1 MIQIQEQLKL
11 VIIDYLNKIKC
22 LCMFKEGLNMKC
34 NKCGCLVDEYY
45 HSYKY
50 DDLDYCHHCMLETLV
65 DLGIIKI
72 TSYNEEYK
80 RFLESLNSI
89 E

>member
-1 MIQIQEQLKL
+1 
-11 VIIDYLNKIKC
+11 
-22 LCMFKEGLNMKC
+22 MKC
-34 NKCGCLVDEYY
+34 NKCGRIVDEYY

-50 DDLDYCHHCMLETLV
+50 KGLDYCCHCMLSVLV
-65 DLGIIKI
+65 DVGVIEI

-80 RFLESLNSI
+80 RLCETLESI

>member
-1 MIQIQEQLKL
+1 ME
-11 VIIDYLNKIKC
+11 
-22 LCMFKEGLNMKC
+22 C

-50 DDLDYCHHCMLETLV
+50 NGLDYCCHCMLSVLV
-65 DLGIIKI
+65 DDGVIEI

-80 RFLESLNSI
+80 RLCETLESI

>member
-1 MIQIQEQLKL
+1 M
-11 VIIDYLNKIKC
+11 
-22 LCMFKEGLNMKC
+22 
-34 NKCGCLVDEYY
+34 DEYY

-50 DDLDYCHHCMLETLV
+50 NGLDYCHHCMLETLV
-65 DLGIIKI
+65 DLGVIEI

-80 RFLESLNSI
+80 RLCETLESI

>member
-1 MIQIQEQLKL
+1 
-11 VIIDYLNKIKC
+11 
-22 LCMFKEGLNMKC
+22 MKC
-34 NKCGCLVDEYY
+34 NKCRCLVNEYY

-50 DDLDYCHHCMLETLV
+50 DDLDYCPHCMLQVLV
-65 DLGIIKI
+65 DASIIEI

-80 RFLESLNSI
+80 KLLESLESI

>member
-1 MIQIQEQLKL
+1 MRI
-11 VIIDYLNKIKC
+11 
-22 LCMFKEGLNMKC
+22 G
-34 NKCGCLVDEYY
+34 
-45 HSYKY
+45 
-50 DDLDYCHHCMLETLV
+50 MLETLV

-80 RFLESLNSI
+80 RFLEFLESI

>member
-1 MIQIQEQLKL
+1 M
-11 VIIDYLNKIKC
+11 
-22 LCMFKEGLNMKC
+22 
-34 NKCGCLVDEYY
+34 DECY

-50 DDLDYCHHCMLETLV
+50 NELDYCHHCMLSVLV
-65 DLGIIKI
+65 DDGVIEI

-80 RFLESLNSI
+80 RLCETLESI

>member
-1 MIQIQEQLKL
+1 
-11 VIIDYLNKIKC
+11 
-22 LCMFKEGLNMKC
+22 MKC
-34 NKCGCLVDEYY
+34 NKCECLVDEYY

-50 DDLDYCHHCMLETLV
+50 NGLDYCCHCMLQVLV
-65 DLGIIKI
+65 DVGVIEI

-80 RFLESLNSI
+80 RLCETLESI

>member
-1 MIQIQEQLKL
+1 M
-11 VIIDYLNKIKC
+11 
-22 LCMFKEGLNMKC
+22 
-34 NKCGCLVDEYY
+34 DEYY

-50 DDLDYCHHCMLETLV
+50 NGLDYCCHCMLSVLV
-65 DLGIIKI
+65 DVGVIEI

-80 RFLESLNSI
+80 RLCETLESI

>member
-1 MIQIQEQLKL
+1 
-11 VIIDYLNKIKC
+11 
-22 LCMFKEGLNMKC
+22 MKC

-45 HSYKY
+45 HSYIY
-50 DDLDYCHHCMLETLV
+50 NGLDYCHHCMLETLV

-89 E
+89 K